1 MRVLNL
7 FAYTGCATMMAS
19 FSGATEVV
27 HVDASK
33 GINEWNFSPFPVL
46 IHS

>member
-33 GINEWNFSPFPVL
+33 GIMNGL
-46 IHS
+46 KKI